1 MASES
6 NVPKLKKSFERH
18 VRPPPCERARSAHP
32 RTGTVPTKPGQ
43 RPVSQRGS
51 SGHIGTNTVCKE
63 TTPPHRA
70 CGRRLQSSPAKE
82 SLPPSPCGRG
92 CGVPGTALRG
102 TGRRGR
108 RGAQPA
114 AVACGGSSPRPGPQS
129 PRQEDDSGAKRVVQR
144 GAAPRGLQARC
155 RPRVHTHLLLRG
167 RLPSFAGSFSS
178 FVKAEIPP
186 PPGQHDR
193 VC

>member
-63 TTPPHRA
+63 ATPPHGA

-82 SLPPSPCGRG
+82 SLPPSPWGRG

-114 AVACGGSSPRPGPQS
+114 AVACGGSSPQPGPQS
-129 PRQEDDSGAKRVVQR
+129 PRQEDDPGAKRVVQR
-144 GAAPRGLQARC
+144 GAAPRGLQARR

-167 RLPSFAGSFSS
+167 FAGSFSS

>member
-63 TTPPHRA
+63 ATPPLGA

-82 SLPPSPCGRG
+82 SLPPSPWGRG

-114 AVACGGSSPRPGPQS
+114 AVAHGGSSPQPGPQS

-144 GAAPRGLQARC
+144 GAAPPRPSGQTQTPGSQSPAAQGQTTQLCRIFLLICESGDTTTAR
-155 RPRVHTHLLLRG
+155 PT
-167 RLPSFAGSFSS
+167 
-178 FVKAEIPP
+178 
-186 PPGQHDR
+186 
-193 VC
+193 